1 MFVGVHQQKHISDYY
16 KVWINQGGIT
26 VVGYVSRE
34 STMELAQMWS
44 APFEG
49 DSAGNGSKVAAFG
62 QDQTGSTSVT
72 KWNSS
77 LIWDGAEA
85 LKFPLK
91 VHFLA
96 YSDAKLEVD
105 DPVRYLSQFS
115 SPELSASLAFGQ
127 RPMPVS
133 LNIGQRIII
142 PSTDKGGAFIH
153 NVGFDYNA
161 PITTTG
167 YFAENTVDLVV
178 STDSTLS
185 RSEIPNIFK

>member
-1 MFVGVHQQKHISDYY
+1 M
-16 KVWINQGGIT
+16 T

-34 STMELAQMWS
+34 STMELVQAWN

-49 DSAGNGSKVAAFG
+49 DSAGNGSKVAALG
-62 QDQTGSTSVT
+62 QDQTGKTSVT
-72 KWNSS
+72 KWNSK

-91 VHFLA
+91 IHFLA
-96 YSDAKLEVD
+96 FSDAKLEVD
-105 DPVRYLSQFS
+105 DPVKYLSQFS
-115 SPELSASLAFGQ
+115 SPELSESLAFGQ
-127 RPMPVS
+127 RPQPVS

-142 PSTDKGGAFIH
+142 PSTDKSGCFIH
-153 NVGFDYNA
+153 SVGFDYNA

-178 STDSTLS
+178 STDATLS
-185 RSEIPNIFK
+185 RSEIPNIFT